1 MSKTFLPVHRR
12 MFDDDTSIQIY
23 EEYLQGKT
31 HPMLTKK
38 YKCYAANISNA
49 IEYGKHLV
57 GLKKMLFK
65 QFAIEQAA
73 APIPEKKRIKLKKL
87 PKDYGELTVGD
98 VDCDLVVVTIRS
110 KIS

>member
-1 MSKTFLPVHRR
+1 MSKTYIPVHKRL
-12 MFDDDTSIQIY
+12 FNDEQSVEIY
-23 EEYLQGKT
+23 EQYIKGST
-31 HPMLTKK
+31 HPFLKAK
-38 YKCYAANISNA
+38 YKCNADTITNA
-49 IEYGKHLV
+49 IEYGKHLI

-98 VDCDLVVVTIRS
+98 VDCDLVVVTFKS
-110 KIS
+110 KMK